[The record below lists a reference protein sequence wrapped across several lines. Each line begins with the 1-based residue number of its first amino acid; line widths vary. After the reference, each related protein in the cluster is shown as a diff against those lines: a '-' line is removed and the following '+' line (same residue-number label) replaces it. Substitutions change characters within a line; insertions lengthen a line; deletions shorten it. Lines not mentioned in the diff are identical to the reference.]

1 MSRKITLN
9 HFLVFEPEKKRITG
23 KGNPA
28 IISASASLCFELLI
42 ENVGELVTHQQ
53 FFDYAWRRFGM
64 EPTSTSLYQNISSL
78 RRALSKAGLQEDIIR
93 TMPRR
98 GFILSPQTVVM
109 KENTVTASSATVSSE
124 KNDQPLSS
132 EENTESHESAS
143 PAVLQQTDG
152 EEDKDDKDDKDDK
165 TVLPS
170 TRQRAHS
177 SWLTKTEILLARFSL
192 KSVFFT
198 AITFVSFCCIFI
210 FIKVEP
216 PSAEPVFA
224 HSMDYKGCVIFN
236 NSDAWL
242 NNAELKKRVDDLDIN
257 CKDSQYIYMTFFKNA
272 DRLSYFQCQH
282 PLHATIRANCLS
294 HYYVK
299 NFNDE

>member
-1 MSRKITLN
+1 MESTLSRKITLN

-23 KGNPA
+23 RGNPA

-98 GFILSPQTVVM
+98 GFILSPQTMVM
-109 KENTVTASSATVSSE
+109 KENTVTASSATVLSE
-124 KNDQPLSS
+124 KNYEPLSS
-132 EENTESHESAS
+132 EENTESHEGAS
-143 PAVLQQTDG
+143 PAVLQHADV
-152 EEDKDDKDDKDDK
+152 EDDKDHK

-170 TRQRAHS
+170 TRQRDHS
-177 SWLTKTEILLARFSL
+177 PWLPKTEMLLARLSF
-192 KSVFFT
+192 KNVFFT

-216 PSAEPVFA
+216 QPAEPVFA

-242 NNAELKKRVDDLDIN
+242 NSAELKKRVDDLDIN
-257 CKDSQYIYMTFFKNA
+257 CKDSQYIYMTSFKNA

>member
-78 RRALSKAGLQEDIIR
+78 RRALSKAGLKEDIIR

-124 KNDQPLSS
+124 KNDEPPSS
-132 EENTESHESAS
+132 EENTESHEGAS

-152 EEDKDDKDDKDDK
+152 EDDKDDKDDK